1 MIVKEDNRMLLLQE
15 KYVFVKRKY
24 VHINKNAS
32 VASFI
37 ILSVSFDRFIPFQ
50 SNKRH
55 CGQISNMN

>member
-37 ILSVSFDRFIPFQ
+37 ILSVSFDTGSYRFSPI
-50 SNKRH
+50 NAIADR
-55 CGQISNMN
+55 